1 MSKIIPHLYCRVSTS
16 HQLQGSGMDDQSRVV
31 TEYVKSKPEV
41 FDVSKMT
48 LLKDEGLSAFSGEH
62 LQGDG
67 ALRGFVDDVES
78 GVIPSGSAL
87 IVYSLDR
94 LSRLNPWVGSHLIS
108 TLISKGIEIHS
119 VSENSVLK
127 SDDPIGSIISGIYL
141 LRANNESVLKSE
153 RAKDGYKARLQKS
166 ILNKTILTKQMPR
179 WLFDDNGS
187 YGVKKDMKEAIDYI
201 FDSYIDGLSSGHIAK
216 ELNTKGLKNNNTS
229 WTGSYV
235 AKLIR
240 DRRLIG
246 EHIRL
251 SAQIKGVKREII
263 EKIPEFYP
271 VVVDKDR
278 FYLANNMLD
287 NVAKNIRGRTRLTYG
302 DTSVLKNLFSGV
314 IKCGLC
320 NGMTTVVKNSKPV
333 KLPDGSRKYV
343 AGTTFIRCRTKYEY
357 KSCKQGDVKY
367 ETIEKAILEH
377 LMGLDIPALL
387 AKPVDNKLDIWKSEL
402 NLCISDRNDYKRLI
416 DERKALGKRASVE
429 SLEALQE
436 VTDRIEELTSLIE
449 SHVDEDFVPVFDAI
463 DLEQIT
469 DITNVKERGLIKKSI
484 NSLVEKITYK
494 TVSGFVM
501 LEFTYLY
508 RSIKHVIII
517 NKTESKV
524 VVNFSV
530 ESRDDVVEFVC
541 NQFMMRYYKYNN
553 EFDVIGSSLIDY
565 SHMVNFVD
573 YLEDDVSRL
582 AKEFLVKNM
591 DRMVL
596 L

>member
-1 MSKIIPHLYCRVSTS
+1 
-16 HQLQGSGMDDQSRVV
+16 
-31 TEYVKSKPEV
+31 
-41 FDVSKMT
+41 
-48 LLKDEGLSAFSGEH
+48 
-62 LQGDG
+62 
-67 ALRGFVDDVES
+67 
-78 GVIPSGSAL
+78 
-87 IVYSLDR
+87 
-94 LSRLNPWVGSHLIS
+94 
-108 TLISKGIEIHS
+108 
-119 VSENSVLK
+119 
-127 SDDPIGSIISGIYL
+127 
-141 LRANNESVLKSE
+141 
-153 RAKDGYKARLQKS
+153 
-166 ILNKTILTKQMPR
+166 
-179 WLFDDNGS
+179 
-187 YGVKKDMKEAIDYI
+187 
-201 FDSYIDGLSSGHIAK
+201 
-216 ELNTKGLKNNNTS
+216 
-229 WTGSYV
+229 
-235 AKLIR
+235 
-240 DRRLIG
+240 
-246 EHIRL
+246 
-251 SAQIKGVKREII
+251 
-263 EKIPEFYP
+263 
-271 VVVDKDR
+271 
-278 FYLANNMLD
+278 
-287 NVAKNIRGRTRLTYG
+287 
-302 DTSVLKNLFSGV
+302 
-314 IKCGLC
+314 
-320 NGMTTVVKNSKPV
+320 
-333 KLPDGSRKYV
+333 
-343 AGTTFIRCRTKYEY
+343 
-357 KSCKQGDVKY
+357 
-367 ETIEKAILEH
+367 
-377 LMGLDIPALL
+377 MGLDIPALL

-463 DLEQIT
+463 DLERIT

-553 EFDVIGSSLIDY
+553 EFDVMGSSLIDY

-591 DRMVL
+591 DRIVL

>member
-1 MSKIIPHLYCRVSTS
+1 
-16 HQLQGSGMDDQSRVV
+16 
-31 TEYVKSKPEV
+31 
-41 FDVSKMT
+41 
-48 LLKDEGLSAFSGEH
+48 
-62 LQGDG
+62 
-67 ALRGFVDDVES
+67 
-78 GVIPSGSAL
+78 
-87 IVYSLDR
+87 
-94 LSRLNPWVGSHLIS
+94 
-108 TLISKGIEIHS
+108 
-119 VSENSVLK
+119 
-127 SDDPIGSIISGIYL
+127 
-141 LRANNESVLKSE
+141 
-153 RAKDGYKARLQKS
+153 
-166 ILNKTILTKQMPR
+166 
-179 WLFDDNGS
+179 
-187 YGVKKDMKEAIDYI
+187 
-201 FDSYIDGLSSGHIAK
+201 
-216 ELNTKGLKNNNTS
+216 
-229 WTGSYV
+229 
-235 AKLIR
+235 
-240 DRRLIG
+240 
-246 EHIRL
+246 
-251 SAQIKGVKREII
+251 
-263 EKIPEFYP
+263 
-271 VVVDKDR
+271 
-278 FYLANNMLD
+278 
-287 NVAKNIRGRTRLTYG
+287 
-302 DTSVLKNLFSGV
+302 
-314 IKCGLC
+314 
-320 NGMTTVVKNSKPV
+320 
-333 KLPDGSRKYV
+333 
-343 AGTTFIRCRTKYEY
+343 
-357 KSCKQGDVKY
+357 
-367 ETIEKAILEH
+367 AILEH

-387 AKPVDNKLDIWKSEL
+387 AKPVDKKLDIWKSEL

-463 DLEQIT
+463 DLERIT

-484 NSLVEKITYK
+484 NILVEKITYK

-530 ESRDDVVEFVC
+530 ESGDDVVEFVC

-553 EFDVIGSSLIDY
+553 EFDVMGSSLIDY